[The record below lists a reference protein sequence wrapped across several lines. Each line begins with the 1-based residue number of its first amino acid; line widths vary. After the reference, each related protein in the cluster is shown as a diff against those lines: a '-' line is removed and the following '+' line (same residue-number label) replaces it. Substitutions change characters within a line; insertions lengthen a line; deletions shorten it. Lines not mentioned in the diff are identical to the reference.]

1 MPINTG
7 GGPVKKK
14 PAVFPKPNVVK
25 SSTLPKKPPPF
36 EMRSGVRLK
45 NQSFSPIKKDSIY
58 ASTPDLSFSS
68 KSEISPGTNDIK
80 TSTPENKI
88 KRRTAPPPPP
98 RPAVPKALFGESKTD
113 SKPVVLGPPTK
124 KSNCAIRSNTSHG
137 QSSIPAATS
146 GGQLKPSQKKRPAP
160 ERPARPAPPKPVRQY
175 STDSKDSLESIDS
188 TDRTKEI
195 KASFKRRSVSLDLG
209 LPHGYLEDDENGKV
223 DWRGVPPIF
232 IPPPPPS
239 ELPPPLDECDTP
251 VEPLTEFEAG
261 FLEGDHN
268 SSCL

>member
-1 MPINTG
+1 
-7 GGPVKKK
+7 
-14 PAVFPKPNVVK
+14 
-25 SSTLPKKPPPF
+25 
-36 EMRSGVRLK
+36 MRSGVRLK

-98 RPAVPKALFGESKTD
+98 RPAVPKALFGENKTD

-124 KSNCAIRSNTSHG
+124 KSIRA
-137 QSSIPAATS
+137 IPATTS

-160 ERPARPAPPKPVRQY
+160 ERPARPAPPKPLRQC
-175 STDSKDSLESIDS
+175 STDSKDSQESIDS

-195 KASFKRRSVSLDLG
+195 QASFKRRSVSLDLG
-209 LPHGYLEDDENGKV
+209 LPRGYLEEDENGKV

-261 FLEGDHN
+261 FLEGDHD
-268 SSCL
+268 SSYL